1 MMAEQQ
7 FAQKI
12 VDLLETGAQSV
23 DAATAA
29 RLAVARQ
36 QAVAAMAQPEHAAAM
51 QPALAGWG
59 RVVEFSHHGGYRFW
73 LPVLLL
79 LAALIA
85 ALSFT
90 LTPRGSEPID
100 ADALLLASE
109 LPPEAYADKEF
120 VAWLEHSS
128 QL

>member
-1 MMAEQQ
+1 MMNETE
-7 FAQKI
+7 FAQK
-12 VDLLETGAQSV
+12 VVGELEKGTQTI

-29 RLAVARQ
+29 RLAAARQ
-36 QAVAAMAQPEHAAAM
+36 QAVAAMVQPAHAA
-51 QPALAGWG
+51 PLRPVVAGWHHI
-59 RVVEFSHHGGYRFW
+59 VEFSHHGGYRFW

-79 LAALIA
+79 LAALA
-85 ALSFT
+85 ATVSST
-90 LTPRGSEPID
+90 LTTNGHQPID
-100 ADALLLASE
+100 PDALLLASE